1 MALRSGPTPGEDR
14 RRWARLTFSL
24 SFLCR
29 RCVFLPTPRPRP
41 SLLHVALTLSV
52 GCSALPSDLNG
63 QKPAHQPWQRR
74 PQGLLP
80 ASGKKSH
87 LPHPV
92 GLAEALPALWWFAG
106 GEDLPGGCGRTAGV
120 PRPGGE
126 RHVCRALR
134 ASWTGAGAG
143 RAGWVWDSTVGLPW
157 WWCKSPHTGR
167 PQPLGTGC
175 VGAETG
181 LCCGES
187 LKGEN
192 HLVTA
197 AGPSQQMTSRPP
209 VLNRLPRGGPHP
221 QRPHHLPGAG
231 RVCRDPGWHVPL
243 GLPITSPQSPAQ
255 ESGMTPFPARSTL
268 TPELDPT
275 CPDQEQM

>member
-1 MALRSGPTPGEDR
+1 MCLEKLVGGEQSPAQRGDVRAPSSLQAFRPGSAPQPLLVALRSGPTPGEDR

-52 GCSALPSDLNG
+52 GCSALPSDRSG

-74 PQGLLP
+74 PQGLLR

-120 PRPGGE
+120 FSACFRP
-126 RHVCRALR
+126 LR
-134 ASWTGAGAG
+134 AH
-143 RAGWVWDSTVGLPW
+143 WDS
-157 WWCKSPHTGR
+157 
-167 PQPLGTGC
+167 
-175 VGAETG
+175 
-181 LCCGES
+181 
-187 LKGEN
+187 
-192 HLVTA
+192 
-197 AGPSQQMTSRPP
+197 AGPRCTGP
-209 VLNRLPRGGPHP
+209 VLWGLTEPR
-221 QRPHHLPGAG
+221 
-231 RVCRDPGWHVPL
+231 DISWSPL
-243 GLPITSPQSPAQ
+243 TTTTI
-255 ESGMTPFPARSTL
+255 
-268 TPELDPT
+268 
-275 CPDQEQM
+275 